1 MPGFPDEHP
10 WMDWRLRMRPSYVR
24 RATDNSNEIGP
35 SQSRN
40 NMKNPCDLRP
50 HDADGQEQDDYV
62 VATCWR
68 SVVIIETVELVALPN
83 APEWQEK
90 VYRAHLDS
98 GDSVD
103 LFQTHWDVPLPPE
116 SLVGLTIEAARKMRI
131 ERILAAATG
140 H

>member
-1 MPGFPDEHP
+1 MS
-10 WMDWRLRMRPSYVR
+10 WRLDMRPSYVR
-24 RATDNSNEIGP
+24 RATDNSNGVGSE
-35 SQSRN
+35 QSRN
-40 NMKNPCDLRP
+40 NAEIQCDFRP
-50 HDADGQEQDDYV
+50 HDPDGQEQDGEV
-62 VATCWR
+62 VAICWR
-68 SVVIIETVELVALPN
+68 FVVIIETVELVALPN

-103 LFQTHWDVPLPPE
+103 LFQTHWDVPQPPE

>member
-1 MPGFPDEHP
+1 MNGLGWIGDCACGHLTSGKQPTTA
-10 WMDWRLRMRPSYVR
+10 MAV
-24 RATDNSNEIGP
+24 NSE
-35 SQSRN
+35 QSRN
-40 NMKNPCDLRP
+40 STENPCDFRP
-50 HDADGQEQDDYV
+50 HDPDGQEQDGQV

-68 SVVIIETVELVALPN
+68 FVVIIETVELVALPN

-90 VYRAHLDS
+90 VYRVHLDS

-131 ERILAAATG
+131 
-140 H
+140 